1 VTYAGRKWCK
11 PFLFLWARIRPSGF
25 LKPVIAYSY
34 VISKEKMSKRTS
46 RIIRAGQLRGAK
58 LKIKAVENNGL
69 QESATLVNKGT
80 VAQPMSGWVL
90 ASLRG
95 QAFYS
100 FSDDLIFEPG
110 MGVMVQSGQQES
122 KKQNDQGIWANLL
135 WTINQVWNNH
145 SDTAILFD
153 ANGLEIDRYS
163 YPHERVM
170 GSSSKHRKILLRN
183 DDGFEIVNDVLH
195 RSKKVTRKQ
204 NGSLADQL

>member
-1 VTYAGRKWCK
+1 
-11 PFLFLWARIRPSGF
+11 
-25 LKPVIAYSY
+25 
-34 VISKEKMSKRTS
+34 MSKRTS
-46 RIIRAGQLRGAK
+46 QIIRTGQLKGAK

-69 QESATLVNKGT
+69 QESLTLINNGM

-95 QAFYS
+95 QVFYS
-100 FSDDLIFEPG
+100 FPDDLIFEPG
-110 MGVMVQSGQQES
+110 MVVMVQSGQQES

-153 ANGLEIDRYS
+153 ANGLEIDRHS
-163 YPHERVM
+163 YPHKRVM
-170 GSSSKHRKILLRN
+170 GSSTNHRKILMQN
-183 DDGFEIVNDVLH
+183 DNGFEIVNDVLH